1 MMIPNQFLFE
11 SFSFTVFA
19 NLNRVENVQCCTIF
33 DKLKGVMERQGDTCC
48 LQNKAIS
55 PSSVFDSGPAHQSKL
70 WSWSAGN
77 TGCRKHW
84 ERSRSGLAEERCI
97 YFVGSE
103 EPEHVCQVSTLIGE
117 VSLTLSSV
125 YRWLTLGQSN
135 HTWEGFFIINISYLS
150 FWSLEDQTRGRCC
163 NTMLQI
169 DLLFSP
175 KTIKF

>member
-1 MMIPNQFLFE
+1 MFSAAQFLISWKEWWRDKETHVAFKIKL
-11 SFSFTVFA
+11 SLPPVFLTLVRPINQNSGVGQQETPA
-19 NLNRVENVQCCTIF
+19 VGNIERDHVQ
-33 DKLKGVMERQGDTCC
+33 DWQ
-48 LQNKAIS
+48 
-55 PSSVFDSGPAHQSKL
+55 
-70 WSWSAGN
+70 
-77 TGCRKHW
+77 RKD
-84 ERSRSGLAEERCI
+84 A
-97 YFVGSE
+97 YNFVGSE